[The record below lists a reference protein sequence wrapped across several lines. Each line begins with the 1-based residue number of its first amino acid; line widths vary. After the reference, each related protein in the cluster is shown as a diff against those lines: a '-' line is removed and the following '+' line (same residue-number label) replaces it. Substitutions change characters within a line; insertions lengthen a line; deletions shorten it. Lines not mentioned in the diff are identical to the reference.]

1 MTDKEF
7 HKLKREDVLR
17 LLLSQ
22 VKEAETLRN
31 KLSETEGQLTV
42 AEEGYE
48 RLKERLDSKDD
59 QINKLKKRL
68 DDKDAQIN
76 KLKGRLENKDDQIRN
91 MKIGLDKLRKEKM
104 DEAREPGSI
113 AKASLELSGIFE
125 AAQRAADLYL
135 DKIKHMSE
143 EASEAEE

>member
-7 HKLKREDVLR
+7 HKLKRQDILR

-22 VKEAETLRN
+22 VKEAETLRSN
-31 KLSETEGQLTV
+31 LSETEGRLIV

-48 RLKERLDSKDD
+48 RLKRRLDSKDA
-59 QINKLKKRL
+59 QIDKLKERL
-68 DDKDAQIN
+68 DEKDAQIQ
-76 KLKGRLENKDDQIRN
+76 KLKGRLDDKDDQIRN
-91 MKIGLDKLRKEKM
+91 MKIALDKLRKEKM

-113 AKASLELSGIFE
+113 AKVSLELSGIFE